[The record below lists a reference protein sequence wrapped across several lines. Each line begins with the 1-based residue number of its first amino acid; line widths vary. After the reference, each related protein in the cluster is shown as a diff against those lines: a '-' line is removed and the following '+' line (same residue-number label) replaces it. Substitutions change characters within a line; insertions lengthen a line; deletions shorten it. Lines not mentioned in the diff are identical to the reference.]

1 MCHVQETRDSTE
13 ASAAQEEIPL
23 PTQPPPWEIREDGS
37 VMLIADLALGRS
49 GGPQGSGVSTKVH
62 SKGIAPP
69 LPHAGVE
76 WQAASSLLGS
86 LCVECSL
93 SFFRP
98 QELGDV

>member
-1 MCHVQETRDSTE
+1 MSCTGDEGQYRSLCCPGRNTTAH
-13 ASAAQEEIPL
+13 AA
-23 PTQPPPWEIREDGS
+23 WEIREDGS

-62 SKGIAPP
+62 SKGIAPA
-69 LPHAGVE
+69 LPQAGVE